1 MKIHLTKNI
10 PDGIINQ
17 ISRFFFIA
25 GFNSPSIC
33 IKHDQSNLSNILITA
48 NILNESECLF
58 KDPISFS
65 TSINTVTVADNIL
78 AVILKFDV
86 KDSIDIDFIFKPDST
101 EIIFKDS
108 LYWRSFYFWNKR
120 ELHDSG
126 QIYHDISPAIISY
139 MIHGQYVHESM
150 EGAVEETLME
160 LYQKG
165 EPHFKNLLV
174 LKDMIKI

>member
-17 ISRFFFIA
+17 IARFFFIA
-25 GFNSPSIC
+25 GFNSPSIR
-33 IKHDQSNLSNILITA
+33 IKHEQSNLSNILITA

-58 KDPISFS
+58 KESIPFS
-65 TSINTVTVADNIL
+65 TSINTVSIGDNVL

-86 KDSIDIDFIFKPDST
+86 KDSIDIDFIFKPDCT

-120 ELHDSG
+120 ELHDCG
-126 QIYHDISPAIISY
+126 QIYHDISPSIISY
-139 MIHGQYVHESM
+139 MVHGQYVHENM

-165 EPHFKNLLV
+165 EHHFKNLLV